1 MGPKDYGTMDDG
13 LCHSIYSLWSSYQDG
28 QLGQL
33 VQLGQLGALF
43 FGGGK
48 SACKFT

>member
-1 MGPKDYGTMDDG
+1 MDNG
-13 LCHSIYSLWSSYQDG
+13 LCLSIYSLRSSYQDF

-48 SACKFT
+48 FACKFA